1 MVYML
6 EDEEKQFDVAKLIQ
20 LFDDTFFA
28 DYHTRLVKGADEPLY
43 LPAGEETDYAQIVF
57 AHGYF
62 SSALHEI
69 SHWCIA
75 GPERR
80 KQVDYGYWYA
90 PDGRTP
96 AQQAEFEAVEVLP
109 QAIEWAFCLACGLKF
124 NVSVD
129 NLNGETGDVLA
140 FKSSVAYKLS
150 QLLTHGFP
158 ERAEIFLEVLRAH
171 YVPAYIQKQLSRAQ
185 RLYANTVEPPF
196 N

>member
-1 MVYML
+1 ML
-6 EDEEKQFDVAKLIQ
+6 EYEEGRFDVAELIH
-20 LFDDTFFA
+20 LFDDTF
-28 DYHTRLVKGADEPLY
+28 YVNYNTRLVKGADEPLY
-43 LPAGEETDYAQIVF
+43 MPAGKETDYAQIVF

-90 PDGRTP
+90 PDGRTA
-96 AQQAEFEAVEVLP
+96 AQQEEFEAVEVLP

-129 NLNGETGDVLA
+129 NLNGEVGDVLA
-140 FKSSVAYKLS
+140 FKSSDDYKLS
-150 QLLTHGFP
+150 QLLTDGFP
-158 ERAEIFLEVLRAH
+158 ERAETFLEVLRAH
-171 YVPAYIQKQLSRAQ
+171 YFPACISKPLTRAQ
-185 RLYANTVEPPF
+185 RLYANTVEPSLS
-196 N
+196 